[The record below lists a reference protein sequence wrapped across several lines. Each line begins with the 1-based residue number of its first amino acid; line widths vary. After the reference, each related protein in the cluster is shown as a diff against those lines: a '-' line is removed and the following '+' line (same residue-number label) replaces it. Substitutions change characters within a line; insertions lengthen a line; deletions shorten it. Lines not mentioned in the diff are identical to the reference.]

1 MRHRLEIVPSA
12 VRQLSD
18 LPRPVQIRLDK
29 KMLALEAHPR
39 PRGALKLAG
48 ADDLYRIR
56 VGDYRVI
63 YQIDD
68 RKRRVVIAR
77 IGHRRDMHR

>member
-18 LPRPVQIRLDK
+18 LPRPVQMRLDRK
-29 KMLALEAHPR
+29 ILALEAHPR

-48 ADDLYRIR
+48 ADDLYR
-56 VGDYRVI
+56 
-63 YQIDD
+63 
-68 RKRRVVIAR
+68 
-77 IGHRRDMHR
+77 